1 MNKAFRIIWS
11 HTRQAFVVVDELACA
26 RGKRSAGRLL
36 LAGAGAGLLSAATP
50 ALAVAPCTDI
60 AAGATRTTTC
70 WIAPAADLNVAAGG
84 TINVST
90 GSAVSVLSPPM
101 NWGTLD
107 NAGTITSTSNYAI
120 SISGGSATAI
130 NNQSS
135 GVISGYY
142 GGIQLYGYSGTGL
155 TLGSLNNAGQIT
167 SPYAYGAAIAVFSNA
182 TLGSLTNSGTIHGGY
197 GIGVALGTISGNL
210 TNTVDGT
217 ISGDISG
224 IVIFEGANVAGVI
237 DNAGSITGNIGI
249 AMLQSESG
257 SSLATIG
264 GLDNSGIISGTQA
277 GFSADMSTVNG
288 DLINRA
294 SGSITGN
301 SALTVSRASVT
312 GDIHNSGTI
321 AGTSNGVKVSSA
333 SVRSII
339 NDAGATISASAGPGI
354 LITNSSVVTSIVN
367 SGTISGS
374 TYAID
379 ASNNFEGGL
388 GTIVIDG
395 NDTARFIGAVNAP
408 DTNVLLRQNATYTL
422 RGGEAFTIG
431 TFQNN
436 GVLGVAPNAGTT
448 ATIHGNYV
456 QSDSGALKIGA
467 ASDTSYGKLVVDGI
481 ATLADNAKVIVD
493 VTPADTRFNTS
504 RLANVLSAQT
514 LVSNGTFAV
523 SDNSVLFDFG
533 AVKNGNAIDLTMVA
547 AAQTPPD
554 TGNPPDVSTP
564 PDVSNPPS
572 AGTSAEQV
580 VNHLGNTPAGP
591 AARALDQSFAQ
602 NPSGELASH
611 FVGLTTEQQV
621 SDAVTQTL
629 PLLTGGINSA
639 TSSTLSGINRV
650 IQARQG
656 SNSGLS
662 SGDEPVAQDNA
673 WIKTFGSWADQS
685 ERSGISGFDADTQG
699 LAIGVDGAFTE
710 QTRLGI
716 AFAYAKTNVDS
727 DSRIAPQDA
736 QIDTFQLIGYGSY
749 ALTPDTELNFQVD
762 AGQNRNEGKRHM
774 PFADAT
780 AKADYDSYSAHAGLG
795 LGHTLRFSETLTFV
809 PSVRADYTWIG
820 DEAYHEKGAGALNL
834 DVDSRDAEELIFSVD
849 GKVNYSLGSNTVLSA
864 NLGAGYDVIN
874 EQTSIS
880 SAYAGSPTG
889 VFTTRGLDPSPWLGR
904 AGLGLSH
911 TLDNGT
917 EVSLRYDAES
927 RSDYLNQG
935 ASIKA
940 RWAF

>member
-11 HTRQAFVVVDELACA
+11 HTRQAFVVVDELAGA

-36 LAGAGAGLLSAATP
+36 LAGAGAGLLAVATP
-50 ALAVAPCTDI
+50 VLAIPACTGI
-60 AAGATRTTTC
+60 AAGETRTTTC
-70 WIAPAADLNVAAGG
+70 RLPGPGLTVASGG
-84 TINVST
+84 TINVSSGAGVNIINIGTNT
-90 GSAVSVLSPPM
+90 G
-101 NWGTLD
+101 
-107 NAGTITSTSNYAI
+107 
-120 SISGGSATAI
+120 
-130 NNQSS
+130 
-135 GVISGYY
+135 
-142 GGIQLYGYSGTGL
+142 
-155 TLGSLNNAGQIT
+155 
-167 SPYAYGAAIAVFSNA
+167 
-182 TLGSLTNSGTIHGGY
+182 LTNSGTIHGTDGVSMY
-197 GIGVALGTISGNL
+197 MGAIGSGITNTAGGTISGNS
-210 TNTVDGT
+210 
-217 ISGDISG
+217 SGNGAG
-224 IVIFEGANVAGVI
+224 IVVMEGGNVAGGI
-237 DNAGSITGNIGI
+237 NNAGSITGDFGI
-249 AMLQSESG
+249 RMLQTEFG
-257 SSLATIG
+257 PTPTIS
-264 GLDNSGIISGTQA
+264 GLDNSGIISGNQA
-277 GFSADMSTVNG
+277 GFSADLSTVNG
-288 DLINRA
+288 NLINRA

-301 SALTVSRASVT
+301 SALTVSRSSVN
-312 GDIHNSGTI
+312 GDIQNSGTI

-333 SVRSII
+333 SVLNII

-354 LITNSSVVTSIVN
+354 QITNSSLVTSIVN

-379 ASNNFEGGL
+379 ASNNVEGGL
-388 GTIVIDG
+388 STIFIDG
-395 NDTARFIGAVNAP
+395 NDTARFVGAVNAP
-408 DTNVLLRQNATYTL
+408 DTDVVLRQNATYTL
-422 RGGEAFTIG
+422 RGGEAFTID
-431 TFQNN
+431 TFNN
-436 GVLGVAPNAGTT
+436 DGVLGVAANAGTT
-448 ATIHGNYV
+448 ATIHGNYIL
-456 QSDSGALKIGA
+456 SGAGALKIGA
-467 ASDTSYGKLVVDGI
+467 TGDTSYGKLVVDGT
-481 ATLADNAKVIVD
+481 ATLSDDARIIVD

-504 RLANVLSAQT
+504 RLANVLSAGT
-514 LVSNGTFAV
+514 LNSNGTFAV
-523 SDNSVLFDFG
+523 SDNSLLFDFG
-533 AVKNGNAIDLTMVA
+533 AVKNGNAVDLTLVA
-547 AAQTPPD
+547 AAVPP
-554 TGNPPDVSTP
+554 PVVVTP
-564 PDVSNPPS
+564 PDVEPPAS
-572 AGTSAEQV
+572 GPSAEQV
-580 VNHLGNTPAGP
+580 VNHLGNIPAGP
-591 AARALDQSFAQ
+591 AARALDQAFAQ
-602 NPSGELASH
+602 NPTGELASH
-611 FVGLTTEQQV
+611 FVGLSTEQQV
-621 SDAVTQTL
+621 SDAVTQSL

-673 WIKTFGSWADQS
+673 WIKTFGSWADQND
-685 ERSGISGFDADTQG
+685 RSGVSGFDADTQG

-710 QTRLGI
+710 QTRLGV

-780 AKADYDSYSAHAGLG
+780 AKADYDSYSAHAGVG
-795 LGHTLRFSETLTFV
+795 LGHTLRFSETVTFV

-849 GKVNYSLGSNTVLSA
+849 GKLNYNLGSSTVLSA
-864 NLGAGYDVIN
+864 NLGAGYDAIN

>member
-11 HTRQAFVVVDELACA
+11 HTRQAFVVVDELAGA

-36 LAGAGAGLLSAATP
+36 LAGAGAGLLAMATP
-50 ALAVAPCTDI
+50 ALAIPACTGV
-60 AAGATRTTTC
+60 AAGETRTATC
-70 WIAPAADLNVAAGG
+70 SLPGPGLTVASGG
-84 TINVST
+84 TINVSS
-90 GSAVSVLSPPM
+90 GAGVSIT
-101 NWGTLD
+101 NIGT
-107 NAGTITSTSNYAI
+107 
-120 SISGGSATAI
+120 
-130 NNQSS
+130 NQ
-135 GVISGYY
+135 G
-142 GGIQLYGYSGTGL
+142 
-155 TLGSLNNAGQIT
+155 
-167 SPYAYGAAIAVFSNA
+167 
-182 TLGSLTNSGTIHGGY
+182 LTNSGTVHGSDGVNVY
-197 GIGVALGTISGNL
+197 MGSIGGGITNTAGGTISGN
-210 TNTVDGT
+210 D
-217 ISGDISG
+217 SG
-224 IVIFEGANVAGVI
+224 IVIKEGGAVVGGIN
-237 DNAGSITGNIGI
+237 NAGSITGDFGI
-249 AMLQSESG
+249 RMLQTEFGPTPIIS
-257 SSLATIG
+257 

-277 GFSADMSTVNG
+277 GFSADRSLING
-288 DLINRA
+288 NVINRA

-301 SALTVSRASVT
+301 SALTLSSTSVI

-321 AGTSNGVKVSSA
+321 TGTSNGVKLSSA
-333 SVRSII
+333 SAHNII
-339 NDAGATISASAGPGI
+339 NDAGATISASNGPGI
-354 LITNSSVVTSIVN
+354 LITNSSSITSIVN
-367 SGTISGS
+367 SGTISGNM
-374 TYAID
+374 YAID

-388 GTIVIDG
+388 SSIAIDG
-395 NDTARFIGAVNAP
+395 NNTARFIGAVNAP
-408 DTNVLLRQNATYTL
+408 DADVVLRQNATYTL
-422 RGGEAFTIG
+422 RGGESFTID
-431 TFQNN
+431 TFNN
-436 GVLGVAPNAGTT
+436 DGVLGVAASAGTT
-448 ATIHGNYV
+448 ATIHGNYL
-456 QSDSGALKIGA
+456 QSDAGALKIGA
-467 ASDTSYGKLVVDGI
+467 AGDTSYGKLVVDGT
-481 ATLADNAKVIVD
+481 ATLPDDARVIVD

-514 LVSNGTFAV
+514 LNSNGTFAV
-523 SDNSVLFDFG
+523 SDNSLLFDFG
-533 AVKNGNAIDLTMVA
+533 AVKNGNAVDLTMVA
-547 AAQTPPD
+547 AAVTPPVVD
-554 TGNPPDVSTP
+554 TP
-564 PDVSNPPS
+564 PDVEPPS
-572 AGTSAEQV
+572 SGPSAEQV

-673 WIKTFGSWADQS
+673 WIKTFGSWADQD

-849 GKVNYSLGSNTVLSA
+849 GKLNYNLGANTVLSA